1 MLLSG
6 IQNIQYNR
14 NIYEL
19 KTNTVRLR
27 TADGSIHRLRHWRG
41 WQRTAAVMIMMMLI
55 QYGSAQN
62 LIVNGTVTNTGKIR
76 VKNQTTIVQSSIGG
90 EFELNGADQILPTKQ
105 YGSVRLSGT
114 GTKTTSGGNFSV
126 QNNLTIAA
134 AVTLQM
140 PKGNII
146 TLGDTLFETGI
157 FRGAIQKSVNLTG
170 STTSSNFGNIGA
182 TVSWTSNAPGMTN
195 ILRVSDSLRT
205 GNGTNPLNDSIKYNR
220 PMQRQQERSS

>member
-1 MLLSG
+1 MNS
-6 IQNIQYNR
+6 
-14 NIYEL
+14 
-19 KTNTVRLR
+19 KR
-27 TADGSIHRLRHWRG
+27 TRYACAPPDGSIHRLRHWRG

-157 FRGAIQKSVNLTG
+157 FRGAIQ
-170 STTSSNFGNIGA
+170 
-182 TVSWTSNAPGMTN
+182 
-195 ILRVSDSLRT
+195 
-205 GNGTNPLNDSIKYNR
+205 NR
-220 PMQRQQERSS
+220 